1 MTLVTTK
8 TKFKYTECVLLETL
22 RLYPPVAW
30 SWRYARKD
38 MYYPEKGFFIAK
50 GDSLSVHHWTMGRN
64 ADIWGKD
71 VLVFD
76 PMRWYEKGINT
87 KTPNEFIQFH
97 IPPRLC
103 LGRQFALLE
112 AKVFLFYFFKN
123 FTFKAVKP
131 REISY
136 DHNEDHKVIVNYS
149 SGALLHITNGYYL
162 HLTEI

>member
-1 MTLVTTK
+1 M
-8 TKFKYTECVLLETL
+8 
-22 RLYPPVAW
+22 
-30 SWRYARKD
+30 
-38 MYYPEKGFFIAK
+38 AK
-50 GDSLSVHHWTMGRN
+50 GEQLSVHHWAMGRN

-87 KTPNEFIQFH
+87 KTPNEFVQFH